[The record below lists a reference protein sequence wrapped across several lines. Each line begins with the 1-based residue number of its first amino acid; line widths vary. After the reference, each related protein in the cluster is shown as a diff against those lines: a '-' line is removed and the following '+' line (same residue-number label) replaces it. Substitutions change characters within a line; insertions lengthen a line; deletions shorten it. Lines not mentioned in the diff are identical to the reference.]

1 MRKIKAV
8 QDAQKEA
15 ESPEQAQQNSSDFW
29 DALFL
34 VGAVL
39 FALVLVSATMVS
51 HWSDYL
57 Y

>member
-51 HWSDYL
+51 HWSD
-57 Y
+57 